1 MYLCHYVNN
10 QNGPTLLRGE
20 EGGHCGLLNRRTEK
34 KKKNRNKNSLKAE
47 NRIKNHQTDF
57 SHPRCQNPN
66 RSDTVDRWSTKRFH
80 SYVRSMEAKNCPQI
94 EEELEPKWE
103 KPKSTSDTKSK
114 NLLVLLMKT
123 ENQVPKFGNMPTT
136 INTKTVKPKFFWHI
150 IEEPI

>member
-20 EGGHCGLLNRRTEK
+20 EGGHCGLLNRRTEKK

-94 EEELEPKWE
+94 EEELEP
-103 KPKSTSDTKSK
+103 
-114 NLLVLLMKT
+114 
-123 ENQVPKFGNMPTT
+123 Q
-136 INTKTVKPKFFWHI
+136 
-150 IEEPI
+150 